1 MFFIQA
7 SGAAFLRE
15 GRSERQK
22 GYNVTMPSLSAH
34 QVSSQEIA
42 ERIKKVREKMEKAG
56 FSAYISFS
64 PDNVYY
70 LTNFANFV
78 HERPFVLVITPT
90 DVTFIIPRL
99 ERAHVERHKVG
110 DELKL
115 VEYAE
120 FPAMAGTRWSDRL
133 QDVLPA
139 QGTIGIEGACPAYLS
154 ASVSNPTQ
162 VLNVIDAVREIKSP
176 HEISRIAWTSDV
188 MTNALGMMLGAVKN
202 GTMVAQTIAGVTP
215 YFYQRC
221 LTEAP
226 NYNVMST
233 HAAGLIQPP
242 AYTDDPHNF
251 SCLTAPCEPG
261 GPFLGLVAGKINGY
275 GAEIERTFFLEHV
288 PEDARKPFDTMMEM
302 RHKAYSM
309 LKPGAVG
316 SEIDAACL
324 EIAKKAG
331 YDTPLHRTG
340 HSFGVTSHEAPF
352 LAIGEDNMIE
362 PGMLFSIEPGI
373 YMRGQAGFRHSDTVL
388 VTETG
393 YEILT
398 KYPDE
403 KEDLTLS

>member
-1 MFFIQA
+1 
-7 SGAAFLRE
+7 
-15 GRSERQK
+15 
-22 GYNVTMPSLSAH
+22 MPSLSAH
-34 QVSSQEIA
+34 QVSGQEIA
-42 ERIKKVREKMEKAG
+42 ERVRKVRAKMEKAG
-56 FSAYISFS
+56 FSAYISFN
-64 PDNVYY
+64 PDNIYY

-78 HERPFVLVITPT
+78 HERPFVLVITPS

-110 DELKL
+110 DLTL
-115 VEYAE
+115 LEYAE
-120 FPAMAGTRWSDRL
+120 FPAPTGAQWSDRL
-133 QDVLPA
+133 RDVLPA

-154 ASVSNPTQ
+154 AMVSTPTQ
-162 VLNVIDAVREIKSP
+162 VLNIIDAVREIKSE
-176 HEISRIAWTSDV
+176 HEIARIAWTSDV
-188 MTNALGMMLGAVKN
+188 MTKALAMMLGAVKR
-202 GTMVAQTIAGVTP
+202 GTMVAHAIADVTP

-226 NYNVMST
+226 QYNVMST

-275 GAEIERTFFLEHV
+275 GAEIERTFFLEHI
-288 PEDARKPFDTMMEM
+288 PEEARKPFDTMMAM

-309 LKPGAVG
+309 LKPGAIG
-316 SEIDAACL
+316 CEIDVACQ
-324 EIAKKAG
+324 EIAHRAG
-331 YDTPLHRTG
+331 YETPLHRTG

-352 LAIGEDNMIE
+352 LAIGEANIIQ

-373 YMRGQAGFRHSDTVL
+373 YISGKSGFRHSDTVL

-398 KYPDE
+398 CYPDE
-403 KEDLTLS
+403 KEELTLS